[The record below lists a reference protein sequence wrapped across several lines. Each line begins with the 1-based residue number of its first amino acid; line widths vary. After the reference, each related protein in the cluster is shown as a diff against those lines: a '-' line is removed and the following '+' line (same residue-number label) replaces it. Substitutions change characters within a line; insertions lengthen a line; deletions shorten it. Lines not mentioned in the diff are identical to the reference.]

1 VSGLRLEPVWKRTLP
16 PGSLSVYNTD
26 MAKSNPVKH
35 RKRGPPP
42 TGINPIMAFRPP
54 PQLRAI
60 IETYAKKNDISVSEA
75 MRTLIEAGL
84 KRRPKP

>member
-1 VSGLRLEPVWKRTLP
+1 MS
-16 PGSLSVYNTD
+16 
-26 MAKSNPVKH
+26 KSNPVKH
-35 RKRGPPP
+35 KKRGPPP

-54 PQLRAI
+54 PQLRVAI
-60 IETYAKKNDISVSEA
+60 EAYARENEVSVSEA